1 MSLSR
6 RNWSDL
12 SSLARQRTL
21 EDEEEQQRERRRRHR
36 NLLSSTSMDEEPA
49 SPVKDTSPASSR
61 PPSLVKLQS
70 LEDGEEQKLSEVLK
84 TQEGRRTRWLPGV
97 CEKLGQ
103 DSEQKEPGVGGGC
116 PEPGAQPRR
125 REESGRAAEQG
136 QEPAKDRG
144 DPAGHKN
151 PEPAKGR
158 GDPAGDKNPEP
169 AKGRGDPAGDKNP
182 EPAKGRG
189 DPAGHKNPEPAK
201 GRGDPAGHKNPEPA
215 KGRGDPAGHKNP
227 EPVSERKGMVRARLQ
242 DKEQG
247 VWTPRGE
254 QRKEPPEVGSCQLRE
269 VKILTRVGNRSTE
282 EKTSAG
288 TSSPEQQPPRN
299 PSKQVILEFPPRDEP
314 AEKPDP
320 SPTHITFSSSIRRAS
335 PRTVSFRI
343 ISRKQK
349 EESPSPL
356 TRSASLRIPGS
367 NSTIGEKL
375 EKYNS
380 AVQRSEGVKSSV
392 PVHKSRPLSSEGVA
406 SKRNFFEGSAP
417 GKAEAAVVR
426 KDSLK
431 IPGSVTSRINLW
443 ISRAQEPAKEE
454 NPKEIRRINSLAK
467 RDVWIKQPGDTSGD
481 TKLQ

>member
-1 MSLSR
+1 MSFSR

-36 NLLSSTSMDEEPA
+36 SLLSSTSTDEEPA

-61 PPSLVKLQS
+61 PPSLVKPQS
-70 LEDGEEQKLSEVLK
+70 PEDGEEQKLSEVLK
-84 TQEGRRTRWLPGV
+84 TPEGRRTRCVPPV
-97 CEKLGQ
+97 SEKLRQ
-103 DSEQKEPGVGGGC
+103 EKEQKEPGVGESC
-116 PEPGAQPRR
+116 PEEGPQPRGR
-125 REESGRAAEQG
+125 QESSRAAERG
-136 QEPAKDRG
+136 QQ
-144 DPAGHKN
+144 
-151 PEPAKGR
+151 GR
-158 GDPAGDKNPEP
+158 GDLPGDKNLEP
-169 AKGRGDPAGDKNP
+169 A
-182 EPAKGRG
+182 
-189 DPAGHKNPEPAK
+189 
-201 GRGDPAGHKNPEPA
+201 
-215 KGRGDPAGHKNP
+215 
-227 EPVSERKGMVRARLQ
+227 SERKTVLRARLQ
-242 DKEQG
+242 DKDQG

-254 QRKEPPEVGSCQLRE
+254 QRKETKEPPEVGSCRLRE

-282 EKTSAG
+282 EKTSAV
-288 TSSPEQQPPRN
+288 TSSPEQQQPSRN
-299 PSKQVILEFPPRDEP
+299 PSKQVIQLSPPREEP
-314 AEKPDP
+314 AENQDT

-349 EESPSPL
+349 EESQSPL
-356 TRSASLRIPGS
+356 TRSASLRVPGS

-380 AVQRSEGVKSSV
+380 AVQRSEGVKSSM
-392 PVHKSRPLSSEGVA
+392 PVQKSRLLSSEGVA

-417 GKAEAAVVR
+417 SKAEPAALK

-454 NPKEIRRINSLAK
+454 NSKEIRRINSLAK

>member
-1 MSLSR
+1 MSFSR

-36 NLLSSTSMDEEPA
+36 NLLSSTSTEEEPA

-61 PPSLVKLQS
+61 PPSLVKPQS
-70 LEDGEEQKLSEVLK
+70 PEDGEERKLSEVLK
-84 TQEGRRTRWLPGV
+84 TQEGRRTRCLPPV
-97 CEKLGQ
+97 SEKLRQ
-103 DSEQKEPGVGGGC
+103 EKEQKEAGVGESC
-116 PEPGAQPRR
+116 PERGPQPCGRQESSR
-125 REESGRAAEQG
+125 AVERAEEA
-136 QEPAKDRG
+136 
-144 DPAGHKN
+144 
-151 PEPAKGR
+151 AKGR
-158 GDPAGDKNPEP
+158 GDPPGDENLEP
-169 AKGRGDPAGDKNP
+169 A
-182 EPAKGRG
+182 
-189 DPAGHKNPEPAK
+189 
-201 GRGDPAGHKNPEPA
+201 
-215 KGRGDPAGHKNP
+215 
-227 EPVSERKGMVRARLQ
+227 SERKVVVRARLQ
-242 DKEQG
+242 DKDQG

-254 QRKEPPEVGSCQLRE
+254 QRKEAKEPPEVGSCRLRE

-282 EKTSAG
+282 EKTSAV
-288 TSSPEQQPPRN
+288 TSSPEQQQPSRN
-299 PSKQVILEFPPRDEP
+299 PSQQVIQLSPPQDEP
-314 AEKPDP
+314 AEEPDP
-320 SPTHITFSSSIRRAS
+320 SPTHVTFSSSIRRAS

-349 EESPSPL
+349 ESQSPL

-392 PVHKSRPLSSEGVA
+392 SVQKSRLLSSEGVA

-417 GKAEAAVVR
+417 SKAEPAALR
-426 KDSLK
+426 KDNLK

-454 NPKEIRRINSLAK
+454 SSKEIRRINSLAK
-467 RDVWIKQPGDTSGD
+467 RDIWIKQPGDTSGD

>member
-36 NLLSSTSMDEEPA
+36 NLLSSTSTDEEPA

-84 TQEGRRTRWLPGV
+84 TQEGRRTRWLPAV
-97 CEKLGQ
+97 SEKLRQEQEQKEQEQKELEQKEQEQKEQEQKELEQKELEQKEMEQKEQEQKEQEQKEMEQKEQEQKEQ
-103 DSEQKEPGVGGGC
+103 DLEQKEPGLGGSC
-116 PEPGAQPRR
+116 PQPGAQPRR
-125 REESGRAAEQG
+125 RQESGRAAEQD
-136 QEPAKDRG
+136 QEL
-144 DPAGHKN
+144 
-151 PEPAKGR
+151 AKGR
-158 GDPAGDKNPEP
+158 GDPAGDKNLEP
-169 AKGRGDPAGDKNP
+169 AP
-182 EPAKGRG
+182 
-189 DPAGHKNPEPAK
+189 
-201 GRGDPAGHKNPEPA
+201 
-215 KGRGDPAGHKNP
+215 
-227 EPVSERKGMVRARLQ
+227 ERKGMVRTRLQ
-242 DKEQG
+242 DREQR

-254 QRKEPPEVGSCQLRE
+254 QRKEPKEPPEVGSCRLRE

-282 EKTSAG
+282 EKTSAI
-288 TSSPEQQPPRN
+288 TSSPEQQAPRN
-299 PSKQVILEFPPRDEP
+299 PSKQVIQLFPPRDEP

-380 AVQRSEGVKSSV
+380 AVQRSEGVKSSL
-392 PVHKSRPLSSEGVA
+392 PVQKSRLLSSEGVA

-443 ISRAQEPAKEE
+443 ISRAQEPPKEE
-454 NPKEIRRINSLAK
+454 NIKEIRRINSLAK

>member
-36 NLLSSTSMDEEPA
+36 NLLSSTSTDEEPA

-61 PPSLVKLQS
+61 PPSLVKPQS
-70 LEDGEEQKLSEVLK
+70 LEDGEERKLSEALK
-84 TQEGRRTRWLPGV
+84 TQEGRRTRCIPPV
-97 CEKLGQ
+97 SEKLRQ
-103 DSEQKEPGVGGGC
+103 EKEQKEPGMGESCLEAG
-116 PEPGAQPRR
+116 PQPRER
-125 REESGRAAEQG
+125 QEGSQAAEWA
-136 QEPAKDRG
+136 QEA
-144 DPAGHKN
+144 
-151 PEPAKGR
+151 AKGR
-158 GDPAGDKNPEP
+158 GDLPGDKNL
-169 AKGRGDPAGDKNP
+169 
-182 EPAKGRG
+182 
-189 DPAGHKNPEPAK
+189 
-201 GRGDPAGHKNPEPA
+201 
-215 KGRGDPAGHKNP
+215 
-227 EPVSERKGMVRARLQ
+227 EPVSERKVMVRARLQ

-254 QRKEPPEVGSCQLRE
+254 QRKEVKEPPEVGSCRLRE
-269 VKILTRVGNRSTE
+269 VKILTRVGNHSTE
-282 EKTSAG
+282 EKTAV
-288 TSSPEQQPPRN
+288 TASPEQQQPSRN
-299 PSKQVILEFPPRDEP
+299 PTKQVVQLSPPQDEP

-320 SPTHITFSSSIRRAS
+320 SPTHVTFSSSIRRAS

-349 EESPSPL
+349 EESQSPL
-356 TRSASLRIPGS
+356 TRSASLRIPGN

-392 PVHKSRPLSSEGVA
+392 SVQKSRLLSSEGVA

-417 GKAEAAVVR
+417 SKAEAAALR

-454 NPKEIRRINSLAK
+454 NSKEIRRINSLAK
-467 RDVWIKQPGDTSGD
+467 RDVWIKQPGDNSGD